1 MSAHARFA
9 SHAKVLVDH
18 AVKRAYAAL
27 GAAERSSF
35 DELLAA
41 VRARTTI
48 RVCPTVVEALRNV
61 ARFAPN
67 HVRPL
72 SEWRG
77 DRGSIY
83 PVIDSLVQHLLARHR
98 VPRFLA
104 SVWYGDANGWADAK
118 RRWFIAHAAGMRFRD
133 LDLPVPMSRQME
145 SLFLRS
151 PDHLSVEAA
160 MRRAELLWLGAK
172 DDLLKAV
179 LATRLGSDLA
189 NGLFWRTVMQS
200 FVRWSDRLDP
210 GAVGPIVDFVQYVR
224 HERIEV
230 VTDEGV
236 RLVDPPDPC
245 FSIKGRSPASMQ
257 RLVEAWHRGL
267 GVQPTSTMS
276 WSRSRL
282 RPLTFQEPP
291 LEPDRPP
298 VRWQLVELTSSAE
311 LQAEGKA
318 LRHCVASYARLCLW
332 RRSQIWSLR
341 RSRDSSTFRSVAT
354 IEIDPQTR
362 AIVQARGLRNR
373 AMSWRARELMLL
385 WARREN
391 IGVRV

>member
-1 MSAHARFA
+1 MSAHAQF
-9 SHAKVLVDH
+9 SSYAKLQADR
-18 AVKRAYAAL
+18 AVKRAFAAL

-35 DELLAA
+35 DELLAV
-41 VRARTTI
+41 VRTRTNI
-48 RVCPTVVEALRNV
+48 RICPTVLEALRNI
-61 ARFAPN
+61 ARFGPN
-67 HVRPL
+67 YVRPL
-72 SEWRG
+72 PEWRG
-77 DRGSIY
+77 DHDSIY
-83 PVIDSLVQHLLARHR
+83 PVIDSLAQHLLAVHR

-118 RRWFIAHAAGMRFRD
+118 RRWFIAHASGMRFRD
-133 LDLPVPMSRQME
+133 LDLPVSMSRQME

-160 MRRAELLWLGAK
+160 MRRAELLWLGGK
-172 DDLLKAV
+172 DDLVKAV

-189 NGLFWRTVMQS
+189 NGPFWRTVMQF

-224 HERIEV
+224 HEHIEV
-230 VTDEGV
+230 TTDEGV
-236 RLVDPPDPC
+236 HLVDPPDPC

-267 GVQPTSTMS
+267 GVQPTSALS

-291 LEPDRPP
+291 FEPDRPP
-298 VRWQLVELTSSAE
+298 VRWQLVELTSTSE

-332 RRSQIWSLR
+332 KRSQIWSLR
-341 RSRDSSTFRSVAT
+341 RSKDSSTFRSVAT
-354 IEIDPQTR
+354 IEIDPKAR
-362 AIVQARGLRNR
+362 AIIQARGLRNR
-373 AMSWRARELMLL
+373 AMSSRARELMLL